1 MTNIKDIEYTL
12 NELDKISFE
21 QLDNAIKET
30 DKEMNKMEEN
40 DLKSLKSHI
49 EEFINKYDIKYLG
62 IDINEEHEMDYGSTS
77 TYKDIKINL
86 EY

>member
-1 MTNIKDIEYTL
+1 ME
-12 NELDKISFE
+12 
-21 QLDNAIKET
+21 
-30 DKEMNKMEEN
+30 EEN

-49 EEFINKYDIKYLG
+49 EEFVNKYNIKYIG
-62 IDINEEHEMDYGSTS
+62 IDIEEEQEMDYGSTS